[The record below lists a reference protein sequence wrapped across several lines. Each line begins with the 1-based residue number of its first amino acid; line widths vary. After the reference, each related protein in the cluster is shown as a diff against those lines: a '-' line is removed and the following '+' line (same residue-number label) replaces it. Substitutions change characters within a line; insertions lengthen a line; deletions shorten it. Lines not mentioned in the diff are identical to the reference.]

1 MQENGSTSNWVTFFQ
16 KPILVPQFLFLSLL
30 LQCFQSPFVL
40 NPSHTSYP
48 FCFPT
53 LISYLCRRATGNA
66 RAVYQIYRQKSF
78 PVQFILLTYVILCYM
93 GCVFYRELTMYS
105 GEDKSKTQVPLN
117 CTADFDLFP
126 TVSWAVQLQ
135 LGRSICLVIQV
146 RIRIS
151 NDGSPALLYF
161 PAYILFFL
169 LTQSLLNM

>member
-66 RAVYQIYRQKSF
+66 RAVYQIYQAEVFPSPVYLADICYLMLYGLRFLQRINHVLRRRQIKDSSPF
-78 PVQFILLTYVILCYM
+78 ELHCRFWPISY
-93 GCVFYRELTMYS
+93 CVLS
-105 GEDKSKTQVPLN
+105 
-117 CTADFDLFP
+117 
-126 TVSWAVQLQ
+126 
-135 LGRSICLVIQV
+135 
-146 RIRIS
+146 
-151 NDGSPALLYF
+151 SPASTGQKH
-161 PAYILFFL
+161 LFGN
-169 LTQSLLNM
+169 TGQD